1 MRWGIGILFV
11 SAAALAQ
18 GPDLSKVEIKATHV
32 AGSVYMLEGSGGNI
46 AASVGEDGI
55 VLVDAEFAPLVPKI
69 KAALAKISQ
78 KPVRFLINTHWHFDH
93 VGGNA
98 GLAADTATILA
109 HENVRKRMQAGADMP
124 AIGMKIDP
132 AEPRALP
139 ILTFQEGVS
148 LWLNGEPVKALHVR
162 PGHTDGDT
170 VVFFT
175 KSNVVHLGD
184 DFVTYGFPF
193 VDLNSGGSVRG
204 MVAAL
209 DELIPQI
216 PADAKIIPGHGPV
229 STLADVK
236 KFRGTLDEIV
246 ALVAKNL
253 KSGKTVEQMQ
263 KENVLAPYAAWG
275 TGFQKAD
282 QFLETIVK
290 DLQSGPA
297 SKTASSGSAR

>member
-1 MRWGIGILFV
+1 MRVCISLLLV
-11 SAAALAQ
+11 SFAALAQ
-18 GPDLSKVEIKATHV
+18 QQDLSKVEVKATHV
-32 AGSVYMLEGSGGNI
+32 SGSVYLLQGSGGNI

-69 KAALAKISQ
+69 KAALRQISP

-93 VGGNA
+93 TGGNA
-98 GLAADTATILA
+98 GMADTATILA
-109 HENVRKRMQAGADMP
+109 HENVRKRMMAGADMP
-124 AIGMKIDP
+124 ALKLKIDP

-139 ILTFQEGVS
+139 ILTFRDGVS
-148 LWLNGEPVKALHVR
+148 IWLNGEPVRALHVQ

-216 PADAKIIPGHGPV
+216 PADAKVIPGHGPL

-236 KFRGTLDEIV
+236 KFRSTLDEIV

-253 KSGKTVEQMQ
+253 KAGKSVEQMA
-263 KENVLAPYAAWG
+263 KENLLAPYAAWEG
-275 TGFQKAD
+275 GFVKPE
-282 QFLETIVK
+282 QFIATVVK
-290 DLQSGPA
+290 DLQSGP
-297 SKTASSGSAR
+297 TAATSGIGR

>member
-1 MRWGIGILFV
+1 MRLGLSILLV

-18 GPDLSKVEIKATHV
+18 QEDFSKVEVKATHV
-32 AGSVYMLEGSGGNI
+32 GGSVYMLEGSGGNI
-46 AASVGEDGI
+46 AASIGDDGI

-69 KAALAKISQ
+69 KAALAKISK
-78 KPVRFLINTHWHFDH
+78 KPVRFLINTHWHGDH

-98 GLAADTATILA
+98 GMADTAAILA
-109 HENVRKRMQAGADMP
+109 HENVRKRMQSGAFIA
-124 AIGMKIDP
+124 AINRKVEP

-139 ILTFQEGVS
+139 VLTFHDGVT
-148 LWLNGEPVKALHVR
+148 LWLNGEPVRALHVP

-236 KFRGTLDEIV
+236 KFRSTLDEIV
-246 ALVAKNL
+246 VLVAKNL
-253 KSGKTVEQMQ
+253 KAGKTVEQMQ
-263 KENVLAPYAAWG
+263 KENLLAPYAAWQG
-275 TGFQKAD
+275 GFLKPE
-282 QFLETIVK
+282 QFLATVVK
-290 DLQSGPA
+290 DLESPQP
-297 SKTASSGSAR
+297 GSAAAAGIAR